1 MIEINYFIER
11 FNLLFDDMKAR
22 PPWEV
27 AQNTGKILLE
37 KIANLD
43 GDYKIFNQVAIHKSV
58 SIDSNAILKGPAI
71 ISPKCFVGAH
81 AYLRG
86 GVFLDENVTLGPG
99 CEVKSSFIFSH
110 TSLAHFNFVG
120 DSLVGSNVNLEAG
133 AVVANHYNE
142 RKDKKIFIF
151 IDGKSY
157 ATGVEKFGALIG
169 DRTKIGANAVL
180 SPGTILLPN
189 TVVKRLEL
197 IDQAKSVDS

>member
-1 MIEINYFIER
+1 MVEINYFIER

-27 AQNTGKILLE
+27 TQNIGKILLE
-37 KIANLD
+37 KMANLD

-58 SIDSNAILKGPAI
+58 SINSNAILKGPAI

-110 TSLAHFNFVG
+110 ASLAHFNFVG

-133 AVVANHYNE
+133 
-142 RKDKKIFIF
+142 
-151 IDGKSY
+151 
-157 ATGVEKFGALIG
+157 
-169 DRTKIGANAVL
+169 
-180 SPGTILLPN
+180 
-189 TVVKRLEL
+189 
-197 IDQAKSVDS
+197 